1 MIKTRVNVKPFGE
14 EISQKFDHLHIHGL
28 NLLKFAFSI
37 FNLNFLNIH
46 QKNKEFF
53 DKKTRSNFKLCDKD
67 IIPKFDRLII
77 SYSFRAVLNQMIS
90 ALLRLITHNTIF
102 FTVTTKP
109 FGSGSWRASVCS
121 RTGRALCYSP
131 HK

>member
-53 DKKTRSNFKLCDKD
+53 DKKLDQILSYVIKTLFQN
-67 IIPKFDRLII
+67 LI
-77 SYSFRAVLNQMIS
+77 V
-90 ALLRLITHNTIF
+90 
-102 FTVTTKP
+102 
-109 FGSGSWRASVCS
+109 
-121 RTGRALCYSP
+121 
-131 HK
+131 

>member
-46 QKNKEFF
+46 QKI
-53 DKKTRSNFKLCDKD
+53 RNF
-67 IIPKFDRLII
+67 LIK
-77 SYSFRAVLNQMIS
+77 N
-90 ALLRLITHNTIF
+90 
-102 FTVTTKP
+102 
-109 FGSGSWRASVCS
+109 
-121 RTGRALCYSP
+121 
-131 HK
+131 